1 MTFLFAAG
9 ELESFDGAAGAN
21 VNTITT
27 AGRFDSDFARCAMKV
42 TGDAFFGADFA
53 SSTEAWLHF
62 EVYHPV
68 LPDNDLDFA
77 TVQLID
83 IATGQVVI
91 AIDPDNGGTWAMEY
105 WNGSTFTTVD
115 FDSDFTNATL
125 HRVDI
130 NWKIADAGGFFS
142 IYIDETLVATFAGD
156 TLLTGFT
163 TIDRV
168 RFLGGDNIASSTS
181 TEINYSQVIV
191 STTDTRGLHLATI
204 DITGAGT
211 TSAWT
216 GSNIDVDD
224 EAISDGDF
232 LESGSANQVETMAAA
247 NLSATANALA
257 VRAVM
262 LGMRA
267 QRGAAGPQN
276 LQGAVRVNATDYF
289 STSVSGLITSLQP
302 FQALWAVSP
311 DTSVVWTNA
320 EIDALEVGV
329 KSIT

>member
-1 MTFLFAAG
+1 MTILFAAG
-9 ELESFDGAAGAN
+9 ELESFDGATSAN
-21 VNTITT
+21 VTTITT
-27 AGRFDSDFARCAMKV
+27 AGRYDSDFARGAMKV

-53 SSTEAWLHF
+53 SATEGWLHY

-68 LPDNDLDFA
+68 LPDNDLDFT

-91 AIDPDNGGTWAMEY
+91 GIDADNGADWAMEY
-105 WNGSTFTTVD
+105 WNGSSFTSVI
-115 FDSDFTNATL
+115 FDSDFTDDTL

-142 IYIDETLVATFAGD
+142 IYLDETLVATFAGD
-156 TLLTGFT
+156 TLLSGFT

-168 RFLGGDNIASSTS
+168 RFLGGDNIASPTS

-191 STTDTRGLHLATI
+191 STTDTRGLKLATI

-216 GSNIDVDD
+216 GSNVDVDD
-224 EAISDGDF
+224 VGISDGDF

-247 NLSATANALA
+247 NLSATANALE
-257 VRAVM
+257 VRAVF

-276 LQGAVRVNATDYF
+276 LQGAVRVNGTDYF
-289 STSVSGLITSLQP
+289 SSNVSGLIESLAP
-302 FQALWAVSP
+302 FQVMFEDSP
-311 DTSVVWTNA
+311 DTASTWTNSEVDA
-320 EIDALEVGV
+320 IEIGV